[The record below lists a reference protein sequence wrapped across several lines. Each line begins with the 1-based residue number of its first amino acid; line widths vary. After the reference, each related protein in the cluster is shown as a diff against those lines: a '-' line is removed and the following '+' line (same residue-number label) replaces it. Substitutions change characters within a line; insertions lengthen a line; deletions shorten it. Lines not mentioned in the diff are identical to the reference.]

1 MPADVG
7 VETGIFKKH
16 GIDLDISSFAGDA
29 KMVQALTAGAL
40 DIALG
45 GSPSFAAIVKG
56 APMKAVAVFS
66 GAPNIIML
74 TVLKDGPFKTVDD
87 LKGHTVS
94 VSGTGSLTF
103 WLTQQLS
110 RRLGWGD
117 DGIKI
122 TPLGASEAQIAAL
135 MTHQIDGTTTDS
147 VTVEK
152 FVESG
157 NGRILVNFGEYFPDF
172 TTSCIYASNAL
183 IANNPAAL
191 KAFLAGWFETI
202 AYMRDHRQIIID
214 TTIKL
219 IGISPN
225 VASAIYDDTMP
236 TMSLD
241 GHFNPKALDLLRLV
255 RRYETPAV
263 EARHGPAA
271 HRSVSAEMTAGDAAV
286 RVKGVSHQ
294 FGEAGDAQHVRAL
307 LDTSLDIARG
317 ELLCLI
323 GPSGCG
329 KSTLLNVIGGLMTPT
344 RRHRRRR
351 RQAGARAVAARHRL
365 CVPGERAVSLAHRD
379 RERAARHA
387 VPGRAEIRARERAP
401 GNRSR
406 RSGSPSSPTIIRASS
421 PAA

>member
-1 MPADVG
+1 MRRMSMSAIRWIVRLGGVCAVWPLSCFILTNAASAQMTLRLGKAQANQFAFIPADIG

-16 GIDLDISSFAGDA
+16 GINLDIAAFAGDV
-29 KMVQALTAGAL
+29 KMVQALTANSL

-45 GSPSFAAIVKG
+45 GSPSFSAIVKG

-87 LKGHTVS
+87 IKGHTVS
-94 VSGTGSLTF
+94 VSGAGSLTF

-157 NGRILVNFGEYFPDF
+157 NGRILVKFGDYFPDF
-172 TTSCIYASNAL
+172 TTSCIYASSDLIEHNPGAL
-183 IANNPAAL
+183 R
-191 KAFLAGWFETI
+191 AFLAGWFETI
-202 AYMRDHRQIIID
+202 AYMRDHRPAILD

-219 IGISPN
+219 IGMSPG

-241 GHFNPKALDLLRLV
+241 GRFNPKALDLLADSFVAMKLL
-255 RRYETPAV
+255 PAQPDM
-263 EARHGPAA
+263 AALPHAA
-271 HRSVSAEMTAGDAAV
+271 HMQ
-286 RVKGVSHQ
+286 K
-294 FGEAGDAQHVRAL
+294 
-307 LDTSLDIARG
+307 
-317 ELLCLI
+317 C
-323 GPSGCG
+323 
-329 KSTLLNVIGGLMTPT
+329 
-344 RRHRRRR
+344 
-351 RQAGARAVAARHRL
+351 
-365 CVPGERAVSLAHRD
+365 
-379 RERAARHA
+379 
-387 VPGRAEIRARERAP
+387 
-401 GNRSR
+401 
-406 RSGSPSSPTIIRASS
+406 
-421 PAA
+421 

>member
-1 MPADVG
+1 MRLGGACAAAALAGLVLTGAASAQTTLRLGKAQANQFAFIPADVG

-16 GIDLDISSFAGDA
+16 GIDLDISAFAGDA
-29 KMVQALTAGAL
+29 KMVQALTANSL

-74 TVLKDGPFKTVDD
+74 TVLKDGPLKTVDD

-94 VSGTGSLTF
+94 VSGAGSLTF

-135 MTHQIDGTTTDS
+135 LTRQIDGTTTDS

-157 NGRILVNFGEYFPDF
+157 NGRILVKFGDYFPDF

-183 IANNPAAL
+183 IESNPAAL

-202 AYMRDHRQIIID
+202 AYMRDHRPAILD

-219 IGISPN
+219 IGMSPG

-241 GHFNPKALDLLRLV
+241 GHFNPKALDLLATSFVDTKLL
-255 RRYETPAV
+255 PSKPDMA
-263 EARHGPAA
+263 
-271 HRSVSAEMTAGDAAV
+271 
-286 RVKGVSHQ
+286 
-294 FGEAGDAQHVRAL
+294 AL
-307 LDTSLDIARG
+307 LTEAYL
-317 ELLCLI
+317 
-323 GPSGCG
+323 P
-329 KSTLLNVIGGLMTPT
+329 K
-344 RRHRRRR
+344 
-351 RQAGARAVAARHRL
+351 
-365 CVPGERAVSLAHRD
+365 
-379 RERAARHA
+379 
-387 VPGRAEIRARERAP
+387 
-401 GNRSR
+401 
-406 RSGSPSSPTIIRASS
+406 
-421 PAA
+421 

>member
-1 MPADVG
+1 
-7 VETGIFKKH
+7 
-16 GIDLDISSFAGDA
+16 
-29 KMVQALTAGAL
+29 
-40 DIALG
+40 
-45 GSPSFAAIVKG
+45 
-56 APMKAVAVFS
+56 
-66 GAPNIIML
+66 ML

-135 MTHQIDGTTTDS
+135 LTHQIDGTTTDS

-157 NGRILVNFGEYFPDF
+157 NGRILVKFGDYFPDF

-183 IANNPAAL
+183 IESNPAAL

-202 AYMRDHRQIIID
+202 AAMRDHRQAIID

-219 IGISPN
+219 IGMSPG

-241 GHFNPKALDLLRLV
+241 GRFNPKALDLLADSFVAMKLL
-255 RRYETPAV
+255 PAK
-263 EARHGPAA
+263 P
-271 HRSVSAEMTAGDAAV
+271 EMA
-286 RVKGVSHQ
+286 
-294 FGEAGDAQHVRAL
+294 AL
-307 LDTSLDIARG
+307 LTEAYL
-317 ELLCLI
+317 
-323 GPSGCG
+323 P
-329 KSTLLNVIGGLMTPT
+329 K
-344 RRHRRRR
+344 
-351 RQAGARAVAARHRL
+351 
-365 CVPGERAVSLAHRD
+365 
-379 RERAARHA
+379 
-387 VPGRAEIRARERAP
+387 
-401 GNRSR
+401 
-406 RSGSPSSPTIIRASS
+406 
-421 PAA
+421 